1 MKIDFTGYF
10 RVCVCVGCVCMCV
23 CVCVY
28 CADFTLSISNVVV
41 GPASVAPIMIVRW
54 PSVKTTRKLKK
65 KLRFITDKT
74 WKLHSTPGAI
84 QQGQEYRERKSTG
97 A

>member
-1 MKIDFTGYF
+1 MTILSDENRLHWLFQG
-10 RVCVCVGCVCMCV
+10 VCVCVCVCGVCVHVCV

-41 GPASVAPIMIVRW
+41 RPASVAPIMIVRW

-65 KLRFITDKT
+65 KIE
-74 WKLHSTPGAI
+74 I
-84 QQGQEYRERKSTG
+84 YY
-97 A
+97 